1 MSGSA
6 SREALANLRRSQE
19 TVPGGDTSPQGLVGL
34 ADELYS
40 VAALLAA
47 QPRLRRMLG
56 DPATPAQARAGL
68 VATLLGNKVSPAA
81 LQITQAAVSER
92 WSSPWDLAD
101 GLERS
106 ADDTLFASAEAQ
118 GVLDEVEDQLFRFE
132 RVLDAQGQLATL
144 LDEATVEPQRRIGLL
159 NQVLAAKVHPI
170 TLALLQHAV
179 ASQRR
184 RSVTFV
190 IDDLLAEAA
199 ARQER
204 SLARVL
210 SAVELTEQQRARL
223 TAVLTEM
230 YGRPMSIRT
239 AIEPALRGGLV
250 IRVGD
255 EVIDGSIAARLAGAK
270 TALAG

>member
-1 MSGSA
+1 MTGSA
-6 SREALANLRRSQE
+6 SREALANLRRDQE
-19 TVPGGDTSPQGLVGL
+19 SVRGSDTSAAALSSL

-40 VAALLAA
+40 VAALLAG
-47 QPRLRRMLG
+47 QPRLRRLLG
-56 DPATPAQARAGL
+56 DPATPAPARAAL
-68 VATLLGNKVSPAA
+68 VGTLLGGKVSPAA
-81 LQITQAAVSER
+81 LQVTQAAVSER

-101 GLERS
+101 SLERS

-132 RVLDAQGQLATL
+132 RILDAQGELATL

-159 NQVLAAKVHPI
+159 DHVLATKVHPI

-179 ASQRR
+179 GSQRR

-223 TAVLTEM
+223 TAVLTQM

-255 EVIDGSIAARLAGAK
+255 EVIDGSIAARLSGAR